1 MLNATI
7 PMVQHF
13 KLSNWNFWFCL
24 PVDDNANVLHST
36 NGCYSIYRRKK
47 ESTFLFR
54 FGCQQNFHRKY
65 HEYIHIY
72 FGRIHSSRENVIFN
86 LLKDFDIPF
95 ISVNQWISFRIE
107 RNSFRFSFVC
117 IHNGKQQYSNNNINH
132 FRKTFRQMNA
142 SSGWVSIS
150 LILI

>member
-1 MLNATI
+1 MLQFQWYNI
-7 PMVQHF
+7 
-13 KLSNWNFWFCL
+13 LSFQIGIFDFVFL
-24 PVDDNANVLHST
+24 LMIMRMFYIQRTDVIRYIAE
-36 NGCYSIYRRKK
+36 KK
-47 ESTFLFR
+47 SRHFLFR

-107 RNSFRFSFVC
+107 RNSLRFSFVC